1 MYREYG
7 DVKWTLRAVSY
18 QTILAYIVAM
28 TIFNGY
34 QCLIGQASIWN
45 IGLTVIGL
53 LTVIYGIIVKKEKLG
68 LNSQSTM
75 EVS

>member
-28 TIFNGY
+28 TIYNGY
-34 QCLIGQASIWN
+34 QCLIGQATIRN
-45 IGLTVIGL
+45 VGLTVVGL
-53 LTVIYGIIVKKEKLG
+53 LIVIYGIIIKREKSVV
-68 LNSQSTM
+68 NSQSTL